1 MQGALAAPDLSAGVG
16 TSTGRACQ
24 IADELASG
32 CGKHV
37 NEGRR
42 QVALCVAPGRREMA
56 QVRELELKLEFD
68 RDDRQRLE
76 AAIVPHATGRARRLV
91 TTYFDTPGND
101 LVKAGYTLRVRQDGK
116 RYIQT
121 VKKAR
126 LAGAGLFERSEW
138 EQSLAGPEPKLDA
151 RSGPIVQVLGA
162 RTRDRI
168 QPVFVTEIRRRAFRL
183 SGPDSNIEVAVDCG
197 DVRSGDLRDTLSE
210 VELEHRGG
218 AIGPLFDL
226 ARQLNERVPLRLA
239 VRSKSEHGYDLR
251 TNARREALTAEP
263 IALDPEGDA
272 RDAFLAIAATC
283 IRHFRR
289 NEAIL
294 QRSWDGE
301 ALHQARVALR
311 RLRSAFSIFM
321 SLLGH
326 DAKMHLLLAEL
337 RWLATALGEARNIDV
352 LMERVDDKARHQL
365 RASRARAISQ
375 AGAELASGRTRLLM
389 IDLLEW
395 LTTGPWRTELPAG
408 ARANVRHF
416 ARSRLEK
423 LRRRL
428 GHDGRRLGALDDKA
442 CHRVRLEAK
451 KLRYAAEFFAALC
464 VSRKAERRHRRFIEA
479 LQRLQEALG
488 ALNDFI
494 VCRQLAVRH
503 GVDIV
508 PEKGSKRLR
517 AEAEAA
523 FDALARAKAF
533 W

>member
-1 MQGALAAPDLSAGVG
+1 MRRTLAAPDLPAVG
-16 TSTGRACQ
+16 TTTRRTCQ
-24 IADELASG
+24 VADELASG
-32 CGKHV
+32 RGRHV

-42 QVALCVAPGRREMA
+42 QVALCGAPGRCET
-56 QVRELELKLEFD
+56 VHKRELELKLEFD

-91 TTYFDTPGND
+91 TTYFDTPSNE
-101 LVKAGYTLRVRQDGK
+101 LAKAGYTLRVRQDGK

-121 VKKAR
+121 VKDAS
-126 LAGAGLFERSEW
+126 LVGTGLFERSEW
-138 EQSLAGPEPKLDA
+138 EQALAGPEPKLGA

-162 RTRDRI
+162 ETRGRI
-168 QPVFVTEIRRRAFRL
+168 QPIFVTEIRRRTFRL
-183 SGPDSNIEVAVDCG
+183 SGPDSDIEVAVDCG
-197 DVRSGDLRDTLSE
+197 DVRSGDLRDMLSE

-239 VRSKSEHGYDLR
+239 VRSKSEHGYELR
-251 TNARREALTAEP
+251 ANARREALTAEP
-263 IALDPEGDA
+263 IALDPDGDA
-272 RDAFLAIAATC
+272 RDAFLAIAGAC
-283 IRHFRR
+283 IRHFRL
-289 NEAIL
+289 NEAML
-294 QRSWDGE
+294 QRSWDAE

-311 RLRSAFSIFM
+311 RLRSALSIFTP
-321 SLLGH
+321 LLGH

-337 RWLATALGEARNIDV
+337 RWLTTALGEARNIDV
-352 LMERVDDKARHQL
+352 LMERVSDKARHQL
-365 RASRARAISQ
+365 RAARARTISHV
-375 AGAELASGRTRLLM
+375 GAELASGRTRLLM

-395 LTTGPWRTELPAG
+395 LTTGSWRTEHPAG
-408 ARANVRHF
+408 AHANVQHF

-464 VSRKAERRHRRFIEA
+464 VSRKAQRRHRRFIEA
-479 LQRLQEALG
+479 LQRLQQALG

-494 VCRQLAVRH
+494 VGRRLAARH

-508 PEKGSKRLR
+508 PKQGGKRLR

-523 FDALARAKAF
+523 FDALARTKAF